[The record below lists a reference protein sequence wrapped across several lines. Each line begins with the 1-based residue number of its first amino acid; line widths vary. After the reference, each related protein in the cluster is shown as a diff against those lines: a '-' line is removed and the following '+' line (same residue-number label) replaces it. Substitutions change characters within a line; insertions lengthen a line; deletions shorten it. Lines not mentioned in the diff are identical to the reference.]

1 MLDEFL
7 LIIIFAV
14 AIGFGF
20 SNGLNDAANAVA
32 ASIGSRALS
41 PRMAIALAAVFNL
54 AGAYVGAMT
63 GAAVAK
69 TIGKGIL
76 GPDTFL
82 KVDPLTQE
90 YTGDPTDIGYAIV
103 IGAVC
108 AAIIWTVTATRL
120 GLPISVS
127 HSLVAGLV
135 GAGLATSSDIGLEKL
150 YKTLASVACAPLL
163 GFVGAFI
170 IMVLIFW
177 IFYKVAPGRVR
188 NLFKR
193 LQWLTT
199 AFLAY
204 AHGNNDGQ
212 MPIALMMMGLVL
224 YNADSS
230 YWDNDP
236 PIGIVIAAA
245 AAISLGTALGGWR
258 VIKTVGFKVTKLDP
272 PHGFA
277 SDLSAGAVIEV
288 ASHLGIPVSTT
299 HCSVSSVMGVGATQ
313 RLSAVRWGI
322 TGNIVTTWIMTF
334 PICISLGWL
343 LTQILKPL
351 I

>member
-7 LIIIFAV
+7 LVVIFAV

-32 ASIGSRALS
+32 ASIGCRALP
-41 PRMAIALAAVFNL
+41 PRIAIAIAALFNL
-54 AGAYVGAMT
+54 IGAFAGAWFGAK
-63 GAAVAK
+63 VAM

-76 GPDTFL
+76 APEVFL
-82 KVDPLTQE
+82 ETDLVTNE
-90 YTGDPTDIGYAIV
+90 VAATDIGYAIV
-103 IGAVC
+103 IGAVG
-108 AAIIWTVTATRL
+108 AAIIWTVAATRL

-127 HSLVAGLV
+127 HSLVSGLV
-135 GAGLATSSDIGLEKL
+135 GAGIATSSEIGLEKFI
-150 YKTLASVACAPLL
+150 KTLSAVVCAPLL
-163 GFVGAFI
+163 GFIGAFI
-170 IMVLIFW
+170 LMLLVFW
-177 IFYKVAPGRVR
+177 LFHKVAPGRAR

-212 MPIALMMMGLVL
+212 MPIALMMMGVML
-224 YNADSS
+224 YTGNADHMENTPH
-230 YWDNDP
+230 W
-236 PIGIVIAAA
+236 GMIATAA
-245 AAISLGTALGGWR
+245 IAISLGTAIGGWR
-258 VIKTVGFKVTKLDP
+258 VIKTVGLKVTKLEP
-272 PHGFA
+272 ASGFVATISAA
-277 SDLSAGAVIEV
+277 SVIEF

-299 HCSVSSVMGVGATQ
+299 HCGVSSVMGAGATQ
-313 RLSAVRWGI
+313 RLSAVRWGV
-322 TGNIVTTWIMTF
+322 TGNIVTAWIVTF

>member
-7 LIIIFAV
+7 LAIIFAV

-41 PRMAIALAAVFNL
+41 PRIAIALAAVFNL
-54 AGAYVGAMT
+54 LGAYVGAMT

-76 GPDTFL
+76 SEEAFL
-82 KVDPLTQE
+82 KVGADGSF
-90 YTGDPTDIGYAIV
+90 TGDATDFGYTII
-103 IGAVC
+103 IGAVA

-127 HSLVAGLV
+127 HSLVSGLV
-135 GAGLATSSDIGLEKL
+135 GAGLATANDIGLEKF
-150 YKTLASVACAPLL
+150 YKTLTAVVCAPLL
-163 GFVGAFI
+163 GFIGAFFLMIAI
-170 IMVLIFW
+170 IWL
-177 IFYKVAPGRVR
+177 FYKVAPGRVR

-193 LQWLTT
+193 LQVLTT

-224 YNADSS
+224 YNGDST

-236 PIGIVIAAA
+236 PLGIIVVAAV
-245 AAISLGTALGGWR
+245 AISLGTAIGGWR
-258 VIKTVGFKVTKLDP
+258 VIKTVGFRVTKLDP

-277 SDLSAGAVIEV
+277 SDFSAGAVIEL

-299 HCSVSSVMGVGATQ
+299 HCSVSSVMGVGATH
-313 RLSAVRWGI
+313 RLSAVRWGV
-322 TGNIVTTWIMTF
+322 TGNIVTAWILTF
-334 PICISLGWL
+334 PICISLGYA
-343 LTQILKPL
+343 LTQILKH
-351 I
+351 II

>member
-1 MLDEFL
+1 MLDEIL
-7 LIIIFAV
+7 LVVIFAV

-54 AGAYVGAMT
+54 LGAYVGAMT

-76 GPDTFL
+76 SEEAFL
-82 KVDPLTQE
+82 EVGADGSF
-90 YTGDPTDIGYAIV
+90 TGDPTNSGYAII
-103 IGAVC
+103 IGAVA
-108 AAIIWTVTATRL
+108 AAIIWTVAATRL

-127 HSLVAGLV
+127 HSLISGLV
-135 GAGLATSSDIGLEKL
+135 GAGLATSNAIGLEKFS
-150 YKTLASVACAPLL
+150 KTLTAVVSAPLL
-163 GFVGAFI
+163 GFIGAF
-170 IMVLIFW
+170 VLMAAIFW
-177 IFYKVAPGRVR
+177 LFYKVAPGRVR

-193 LQWLTT
+193 LQVLTT

-224 YNADSS
+224 YKGDSG

-236 PIGIVIAAA
+236 PFGIIIAAA

-277 SDLSAGAVIEV
+277 SDLSAAAVIEG
-288 ASHLGIPVSTT
+288 ASQLGIPVSTT

-313 RLSAVRWGI
+313 RLSAVRWGL
-322 TGNIVTTWIMTF
+322 TGNIVTAWILTF
-334 PICISLGWL
+334 PICISLGYVF
-343 LTQILKPL
+343 TQILEFV